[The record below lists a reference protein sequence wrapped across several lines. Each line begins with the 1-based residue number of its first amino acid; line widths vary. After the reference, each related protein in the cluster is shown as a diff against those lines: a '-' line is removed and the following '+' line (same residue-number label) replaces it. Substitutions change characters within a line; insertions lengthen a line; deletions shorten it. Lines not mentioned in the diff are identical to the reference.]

1 MCGRA
6 AQTADSLATA
16 ENILQQNA
24 QTSNYQVDPPSR
36 NDSSSSHHHDN
47 DSQQQQQQHQN
58 SDRYNLAPGNHFVI
72 FHAVQPKQPRTA
84 HAQNNENTTT
94 TTITPS
100 ASDTPDRSLPL
111 SQPNSSSR
119 IITSSSK
126 IWGLCPK
133 HGTPKQPLEK
143 GPGKHFANLM
153 YNARSDTLYEKY
165 TFSKLALGYQT
176 CLWPISGY
184 YEWKQ
189 DEGDVLSKSKGKQ
202 PYFVKSKRRGD
213 RNGKA
218 NDIPLFIPGLW
229 NRVKTGRKQKKKL
242 SIAEKN
248 EYMKNDEEEWEDEYI
263 ETFTMITT
271 EACSSLRW
279 MHHRQPIMIYNLNLG
294 IEWIFNPSDDVLQK
308 MRQEATGYK
317 ENNHSNIMID
327 WHPVTKKMSKI
338 SYKGEDCM
346 DPIKI
351 EKVPSVKSFFTATKT
366 KASCKTETSSSSSNG
381 VGVLTKQKSL
391 KRPIVNNLVKGAS
404 NNSKKIKTE
413 SMKNNKGK
421 ATKNFFI
428 AGNNTTILSL
438 LQKQKVTNNQKSS
451 ATKKPKKGS
460 ITSFFEKKEK

>member
-24 QTSNYQVDPPSR
+24 RTSNYQVDPSSR

-47 DSQQQQQQHQN
+47 DSQQQQQHQD
-58 SDRYNLAPGNHFVI
+58 SDCYNLAPGNHFVI
-72 FHAVQPKQPRTA
+72 FHAAQPKQPRTA

-94 TTITPS
+94 TTIT
-100 ASDTPDRSLPL
+100 
-111 SQPNSSSR
+111 PNSSSR

-189 DEGDVLSKSKGKQ
+189 DDADVLSNSKGKQ

-213 RNGKA
+213 GNGKA

-242 SIAEKN
+242 S
-248 EYMKNDEEEWEDEYI
+248 KNDEEEWEDEYI

-317 ENNHSNIMID
+317 ENNHSNITIE

-381 VGVLTKQKSL
+381 VGVLTKQKPL

-404 NNSKKIKTE
+404 NNSKKLKTE
-413 SMKNNKGK
+413 SMKNNKRK
-421 ATKNFFI
+421 TTKNFFTP
-428 AGNNTTILSL
+428 GNNTTILSS
-438 LQKQKVTNNQKSS
+438 LQKQKATNKQKSS